1 MFPLSASTGSSFA
14 ALLAGSK
21 PNMIP
26 DINATIRETYEA
38 HIGGRKLKSDSTYEV
53 QFKVRFVEGFVGEGE
68 TFFQVH
74 GYNNCLP
81 LIIKNRYKIIRIN
94 FKNIVIENV

>member
-1 MFPLSASTGSSFA
+1 MRRIKNVLKLHDYLFPLSASTGSSFA

-38 HIGGRKLKSDSTYEV
+38 HRRQKIKIWECN
-53 QFKVRFVEGFVGEGE
+53 
-68 TFFQVH
+68 FQ
-74 GYNNCLP
+74 
-81 LIIKNRYKIIRIN
+81 
-94 FKNIVIENV
+94 